1 MAGIAQK
8 RGDAEEMKG
17 GVLLRC
23 DAGARVGMGH
33 YRRCRAMATALREEG
48 VEVRWR
54 IGVEAGVSFPEGM
67 DGVELIEAGAEAWEE
82 FVQVAGGFSLVVIDH
97 YELAAAADE
106 KAGFAWMRFDAGVR
120 REPTSAVLIHNALPG
135 TREADYAGRLR
146 NPEARV
152 LSGPGFALLDG
163 SFAEER
169 EMQPDRSGQTGRILL
184 TFGGG
189 DDRGATVAALDELDR
204 CLPEGTRVVAT
215 SSANRSLEAL
225 KERAARD
232 PRIELRIDETRM
244 AGLMAGVDAAVTA
257 GGTTL
262 NELACLGVP
271 GWVVAI
277 AENQERP
284 ARMWADAGAMRYGG
298 TFESGKSFEGLGD
311 FLRNEAGLRVMGGR
325 GRELVDGQGAV
336 RTAREIRRFLSDW
349 QEGRNVV

>member
-1 MAGIAQK
+1 
-8 RGDAEEMKG
+8 MKG
-17 GVLLRC
+17 AQEILLRC
-23 DAGARVGMGH
+23 DVGPQVGMGH
-33 YRRCRAMATALREEG
+33 YRRCRALARALA
-48 VEVRWR
+48 EVGIQTCWR
-54 IGVEAGVSFPEGM
+54 IGVEVGGCPPE
-67 DGVELIEAGAEAWEE
+67 DSARVELIEAGKEGWEE
-82 FVQVAGGFSLVVIDH
+82 FCEVAQEYRLVVIDH
-97 YELAAAADE
+97 YKLAADADE
-106 KAGFAWMRFDAGVR
+106 KAGFPWVRFDAGVR
-120 REPTSAVLIHNALPG
+120 TESTSAVLIHNALPG
-135 TREADYAGRLR
+135 TREVDYAGRLR
-146 NPEARV
+146 NPEARA
-152 LSGPGFALLDG
+152 LSGPGFALLDK

-169 EMQPDRSGQTGRILL
+169 EMQRDRSGKTGRILL

-215 SSANRSLEAL
+215 ASANRSLEAL

-232 PRIELRIDETRM
+232 TRIELRIDETRM

-284 ARMWADAGAMRYGG
+284 ARMWAGAGAMRYGG

-311 FLRNEAGLRVMGGR
+311 FLRNEAGLRAMGVR
-325 GRELVDGQGAV
+325 GRDLVDGQGAV
-336 RTAREIRRFLSDW
+336 RTAREICRFLSDW

>member
-8 RGDAEEMKG
+8 RGTAEEMKG
-17 GVLLRC
+17 DVLLRC

-33 YRRCRAMATALREEG
+33 YRRCRALATALREEG

-54 IGVEAGVSFPEGM
+54 IGVEVGGSFPEGM
-67 DGVELIEAGAEAWEE
+67 EGVELIEAGAEDWEE
-82 FVQVAGGFSLVVIDH
+82 FVQVAGRFSLVVIDH
-97 YELAAAADE
+97 YKLAAEADE
-106 KAGFAWMRFDAGVR
+106 KAGFPWMRFDAGVR

-135 TREADYAGRLR
+135 TRKADYAGRLR

-152 LSGPGFALLDG
+152 LSGPGFALLDK

-169 EMQPDRSGQTGRILL
+169 EMHRDRTGKTGRILL

-204 CLPEGTRVVAT
+204 CLPEGTWVVAT
-215 SSANRSLEAL
+215 ASPNRSLEAL

-232 PRIELRIDETRM
+232 TRIELRIDETRM

-284 ARMWADAGAMRYGG
+284 ARMWTDAGAMRYGG
-298 TFESGKSFEGLGD
+298 IFGIRKGFEGLGE
-311 FLRNEAGLRVMGGR
+311 FLGDEAGLRAMGLR
-325 GRELVDGQGAV
+325 GRELVDGLGTE
-336 RTAREIRRFLSDW
+336 RTAREIRGVLSSKSL
-349 QEGRNVV
+349 V